1 MKPEK
6 TGTIWRRADSITDGK
21 NYILVNYGYN
31 SSSVQTYAIDCSASA
46 IEVEV
51 ETDNEGEFIVNDD
64 TTLTWCAK
72 ANNNQFELKNIVN
85 GYYLSSSNYVYGSS
99 ASAISVQSS
108 VSSGSTY
115 TNWNMETVNGSHI
128 LAVRRASSNNFYP
141 VRYNDSNNQFESYN
155 SSQVS
160 QKTNWLVVFE
170 ETDETAGCKHN
181 YTVETLNAT
190 CLEKGVSIYT
200 CIFCGDTYQANEID
214 ALGHNYTTIKN
225 GNFMIYT
232 CENCGDSYSITTIEK
247 PSVSICASKA
257 TNQRI
262 KLTGTYE
269 DYENLS
275 NYYNVTAHG
284 IIYMTKSKLGT
295 KTLTVNTSGRTKVN
309 FSSYSEDGTFS
320 YTFKP
325 TNTTTNYVAKAF
337 LAYVDESG
345 VTQYV
350 YSNPILVNY
359 QTAN

>member
-1 MKPEK
+1 
-6 TGTIWRRADSITDGK
+6 
-21 NYILVNYGYN
+21 
-31 SSSVQTYAIDCSASA
+31 
-46 IEVEV
+46 
-51 ETDNEGEFIVNDD
+51 
-64 TTLTWCAK
+64 
-72 ANNNQFELKNIVN
+72 
-85 GYYLSSSNYVYGSS
+85 
-99 ASAISVQSS
+99 
-108 VSSGSTY
+108 
-115 TNWNMETVNGSHI
+115 
-128 LAVRRASSNNFYP
+128 
-141 VRYNDSNNQFESYN
+141 
-155 SSQVS
+155 
-160 QKTNWLVVFE
+160 
-170 ETDETAGCKHN
+170 
-181 YTVETLNAT
+181 
-190 CLEKGVSIYT
+190 
-200 CIFCGDTYQANEID
+200 
-214 ALGHNYTTIKN
+214 
-225 GNFMIYT
+225 MIYT